1 MDCLGAIASTPAAI
15 SGRNMIWREMIIQAI
30 RNDPAWKNGNYPKD
44 SPPKSWIKAAIPL
57 SAIMTGS
64 ADQLA
69 KQAPTRETAI
79 DLVNKLE
86 ASGEAYD
93 ANDLLYAFEGSADY
107 DPAPKLNVINKP
119 MLTINFA
126 DDLINPPE
134 LLNFTHRIELHR
146 GNDSIW
152 SCQLRSHDTRAPCC
166 LASALQSFL
175 QRHQHEH

>member
-1 MDCLGAIASTPAAI
+1 
-15 SGRNMIWREMIIQAI
+15 MIWREMIIQAI

-44 SPPKSWIKAAIPL
+44 SPPKNWIKAAIPL

-69 KQAPTRETAI
+69 QQAPTRETAI
-79 DLVNKLE
+79 DLVDQLE

-93 ANDLLYAFEGSADY
+93 ANDLLYAFESSADY

-134 LLNFTHRIELHR
+134 LLNLPT
-146 GNDSIW
+146 
-152 SCQLRSHDTRAPCC
+152 
-166 LASALQSFL
+166 ASNYTEVMIPSGPASYGHMTFAHPAVWASDLQSFL
-175 QRHQHEH
+175 QRHPHEH

>member
-1 MDCLGAIASTPAAI
+1 MEERQLSEGLAAE
-15 SGRNMIWREMIIQAI
+15 N
-30 RNDPAWKNGNYPKD
+30 
-44 SPPKSWIKAAIPL
+44 WIKAAIPL

-79 DLVNKLE
+79 DLVDKLE

-93 ANDLLYAFEGSADY
+93 TNDLLYAFESSADY

-134 LLNFTHRIELHR
+134 LLNLPTASELHR

-152 SCQLRSHDTRAPCC
+152 PFQLRSHDTRAPCC
-166 LASALQSFL
+166 LGFGSSVFSAAPPARTLMSVAIVRLLFGG
-175 QRHQHEH
+175 RRR